1 MYNLHHETNSEPN
14 LSLSTFKPLLKVST
28 STHSTSAH
36 TLNVGLTNCLIPA
49 PARTES
55 CQRHTAGTTC
65 RLLSPCTRPLTAP
78 LSVTPSLTGLND
90 ALQPNRTASPPR
102 TPLWLWPSL
111 RASRGGGGRKR
122 EGIPPEE
129 IGSCSSGNAC
139 APQMRRV
146 LNRKGQQ
153 VGSKNGR
160 DCTSSGGDSIRRAL
174 LIARESGWYG

>member
-90 ALQPNRTASPPR
+90 ALQPNRTASPLGHLSGSGLPSEPR
-102 TPLWLWPSL
+102 KEVG
-111 RASRGGGGRKR
+111 AGRGREFLQRKLGRVAAGMPVPHR
-122 EGIPPEE
+122 
-129 IGSCSSGNAC
+129 
-139 APQMRRV
+139 
-146 LNRKGQQ
+146 
-153 VGSKNGR
+153 
-160 DCTSSGGDSIRRAL
+160 
-174 LIARESGWYG
+174 